1 MGVIR
6 WIGAAGQPLYTYAA
20 PTGYPD
26 RPQTWASAGLLLAR
40 VNFAKA
46 LAQGKIDGV
55 SVDRLGLV
63 GGHPL
68 GSVTEALSAYLPL
81 VLAER
86 PLGERLA
93 ELLTAADDEPDGE
106 RPDLPEPE
114 RQRRAELHARSAL
127 AILLGSPEFQHR

>member
-1 MGVIR
+1 MIR

-46 LAQGKIDGV
+46 LARGRIQGV

-63 GGHPL
+63 GDRLL
-68 GSVTEALSAYLPL
+68 GSLTEALRAYLPL

-86 PLGERLA
+86 PLGERL
-93 ELLTAADDEPDGE
+93 
-106 RPDLPEPE
+106 DLPEPK
-114 RQRRAELHARSAL
+114 RLRRAELHARSAL
-127 AILLGSPEFQHR
+127 AVLLGSPEFQRR